1 MPGGLDT
8 GAGGEAVMNKPVT
21 VGAYSR
27 RFQSL
32 ENDRVGRILVHTKVV
47 AAEGADRTRE
57 LRQEARKRRQ

>member
-1 MPGGLDT
+1 
-8 GAGGEAVMNKPVT
+8 MNKPVT